1 MAIRLVC
8 CAQSCIGVKFSI
20 IEIKMFMFILVTN
33 FKFAECD
40 KVGKANVYVLFCSLI
55 IHAAEQHV
63 SAC

>member
-40 KVGKANVYVLFCSLI
+40 KVGKANVYVFGHFSASK
-55 IHAAEQHV
+55 HAAE
-63 SAC
+63 